1 MATMRLRKK
10 NPLSLEEVRFAIHLA
25 QMDLTDKS
33 KQNKTKKI
41 RHEIGVPNDVE
52 IKLIN

>member
-1 MATMRLRKK
+1 MRLRKK

-33 KQNKTKKI
+33 KQNKTKKKI
-41 RHEIGVPNDVE
+41 CHEIGVPNDVK

>member
-1 MATMRLRKK
+1 MRLRKK

-25 QMDLTDKS
+25 QMDLTDS

>member
-1 MATMRLRKK
+1 MRLRKK

-33 KQNKTKKI
+33 KQNKKKI
-41 RHEIGVPNDVE
+41 CHEIGVPNDVE